1 MRTQEELLD
10 AWSAEEAARC
20 GTEWAAPLM
29 RLLRRAKGEGWS
41 LTRVREELRRVEFNT
56 DALVRGLVRAQQVGM
71 GIGIREGEKGGAS
84 AGSSPPPRGGARGR
98 GGGQ

>member
-20 GTEWAAPLM
+20 GTEWAAPLLRM
-29 RLLRRAKGEGWS
+29 LRRAKGEGWS
-41 LTRVREELRRVEFNT
+41 LMRVRKELGRVEFNT

-98 GGGQ
+98 GGVQ